1 MENKMTITKEEIMKN
16 TKDKR
21 DAYATTT
28 SKFKSD
34 LIDFFIDKN
43 LNTIAEVSGW
53 GGHTTR
59 ILSYLFKNILFIEH
73 PNNFD
78 TRIMGKIGDTPYTY
92 LKDRDNVKFI
102 PLDVYATEWNFPEL
116 DAIFID
122 CVHRYAECCSDITNG
137 LKYVKMGGYFVFDDY
152 TLSEDNFGVRRAIHK
167 FIEDGKLE
175 FISYL
180 GEEMEFYEKRP
191 VKNKDLDET
200 WEGILCKKI

>member
-1 MENKMTITKEEIMKN
+1 MKINKEEIMKN
-16 TKDKR
+16 AIDMR

-28 SKFKSD
+28 NKFKSD
-34 LIDFFIDKN
+34 LVDFFINKN

-53 GGHTTR
+53 GGYTTR
-59 ILSYLFKNILFIEH
+59 ILSYLFKNILFVEH

-78 TRIMGKIGDTPYTY
+78 TRIMGKTGDTPYTY

-102 PLDVYATEWNFPEL
+102 PLDVYNTEWNFPEL

-122 CVHRYAECCSDITNG
+122 CVHRYVECCSDITNG
-137 LKYVKMGGYFVFDDY
+137 LKYVKKGGYFVFDDY
-152 TLSEDNFGVRRAIHK
+152 TFTEDNFGVRRAIHK

-175 FISYL
+175 FISYI

-191 VKNKDLDET
+191 IKNENLGET
-200 WEGILCKKI
+200 WEGIVCKKI